1 MTHKN
6 LSADLLKNGGEH
18 GRCEVYIE
26 NDTGY
31 AEENPETVTGVNFP
45 LVDTGGVIN
54 PAIK

>member
-18 GRCEVYIE
+18 GRCEVDIE

-31 AEENPETVTGVNFP
+31 AEESPETVTGVNFP
-45 LVDTGGVIN
+45 LVDNGGVISN
-54 PAIK
+54 V